1 MSSLQFKLGEL
12 ADIVGGKVEG
22 DAEVEIDG
30 VAGIREARAGQITF
44 LANPKYEEFLDTT
57 GASAVIG
64 PPDMKINK
72 PLIRIENPY
81 FAYLKVLNLFAE
93 QLTVKYPRE
102 VHDQAVV
109 DDSAVLGNNVAVGPF
124 CQICAGARIGDN
136 TTILAGVFVGVDVQ
150 IGADCLVYPM
160 VTIREGS
167 RLGDRVILQP
177 GVVIGADGFG
187 FAKDGQTHHKVPQ
200 IGRVIIED
208 DVEIGANSTVDR
220 ATTEETR
227 VKRGSKIDNL
237 VQVAHNVVV
246 GEDNII
252 AAQVGISGST
262 ELGKNV
268 VLGGQAGLAGHI
280 TVGDDAMVGG
290 GAGVTKSVPPN
301 TVVSGYPAREHNK
314 ARRLYV
320 YTTKLPDLFDRVKE
334 LEKKLARYEEG
345 APFGS
350 SAEDDKSGD

>member
-1 MSSLQFKLGEL
+1 VSSLRFKLGEL
-12 ADIVGGKVEG
+12 AEIVGGEIAG
-22 DAEVEIDG
+22 DAGVEISG
-30 VAGIREARAGQITF
+30 VAGIREAKTGDITF
-44 LANPKYEEFLDTT
+44 VANPKYEAFLESTL
-57 GASAVIG
+57 ASAVIAR
-64 PPDMKINK
+64 PKVDCDK

-93 QLTVKYPRE
+93 ELTIKYPRE
-102 VHDQAVV
+102 VHE
-109 DDSAVLGNNVAVGPF
+109 SAVIAHDVALGENVAVGPF
-124 CQICAGARIGDN
+124 CQICAGSRIDDN
-136 TTILAGVFVGVDVQ
+136 TTVLAGTFIGEDVH
-150 IGADCLVYPM
+150 IGTDCLIYPN

-187 FAKDGQTHHKVPQ
+187 FAKEGQTHYKVPQ

-220 ATTEETR
+220 ATTGETL

-237 VQVAHNVVV
+237 VQIAHNVVV
-246 GEDNII
+246 GEDSII

-280 TVGDDAMVGG
+280 TIGDGAMAGG
-290 GAGVTKSVPPN
+290 QAGVTKSVPPN
-301 TVVSGYPAREHNK
+301 TTVSGYPAREHGK
-314 ARRLYV
+314 ARRLWA
-320 YTTKLPDLFDRVKE
+320 YTNRLPDLFDRIRE
-334 LEKKLARYEEG
+334 LERKLNELEEG
-345 APFGS
+345 EAFGS
-350 SAEDDKSGD
+350 SAADDKSGD